1 MAEENKSVSILVDIK
16 SKGVLDSIKDIIS
29 NLSGFTLYDKA
40 SQFKTQES
48 HDLLILET
56 GEEPNRDLHF
66 AHTMKTLGTVRNIF
80 LTSSSKNPDIL
91 IEALRIGIN
100 EFFPQPINKDDIRS
114 ALLKLKAYKDSLRV
128 ADPLEKK
135 GKIINVLGTKGGVGT
150 TTVAINLAVSLTELE
165 GAPSVVLV
173 DLKPVFGEI
182 SVNLNIEPTFSWL
195 EVIKNIARL
204 DSTYLMGIISRHNS
218 GVFVLP
224 APVEF
229 TEDYMTYPQALATLL
244 KLMRTMFDYIV
255 IDSGQ
260 SLDENSWV
268 IMKNTDVLVL
278 VFVLNLPCIINLKR
292 LLNTLRKQLYQ
303 GMEKVEIVVNRVHKN
318 TDITIKDAEESLQKK
333 ILCGI
338 PNAYKLSMNAI
349 NEGKPLYSLS
359 KGTEIW
365 TKFRELAS
373 AISERA
379 VISKQDES
387 VQKKGKSSF
396 PFVKGLFS

>member
-1 MAEENKSVSILVDIK
+1 MAEEKKSFSILIDIK
-16 SKGVLDSIKDIIS
+16 SKGVLDLIKDIIS
-29 NLSGFTLYDKA
+29 NVSGVTFYEKA
-40 SQFKTQES
+40 SQFESQES
-48 HDLLILET
+48 YDLLILET
-56 GEEPNRDLHF
+56 GEDPNKDLQF
-66 AHTMKTLGTVRNIF
+66 ANTLKTSETVRDIF
-80 LTSSSKNPDIL
+80 LTSSNKNPDIL
-91 IEALRIGIN
+91 IEALRIGVK
-100 EFFPQPINKDDIRS
+100 EFFGQPIKKDDIRS
-114 ALLKLKAYKDSLRV
+114 ALLKVKAYKDSLRV
-128 ADPLEKK
+128 ADTLEKN

-165 GAPSVVLV
+165 GSPSVVLV

-182 SVNLNIEPTFSWL
+182 AVNLNVEPTFSWL
-195 EVIKNIARL
+195 EVIKNITRL
-204 DSTYLMGIISRHNS
+204 DATYLMSIITRHSS

-229 TEDYMTYPQALATLL
+229 TEDYMIYPQALATLL

-268 IMKNTDVLVL
+268 VLKSTDSLVL

-292 LLNTLRKQLYQ
+292 LLNTLTKQHYQ
-303 GMEKVEIVVNRVHKN
+303 DMEKVEIVVNRVHKN
-318 TDITIKDAEESLQKK
+318 TDITIKDAEVSLQKK

-349 NEGKPLYSLS
+349 NEGKPLYSLA

-365 TKFRELAS
+365 AKFRELAS

-387 VQKKGKSSF
+387 VQKKKSSF